1 MQILY
6 KFTYVLLVLVIVGG
20 TVFLSTRKSRT
31 QSAGQTERQAKWKER
46 EEEATRNFPT
56 ADFNEADPVEPEKRN
71 AHKQK
76 QKRHNGLGLVHRNPD
91 PDSGGAGFIPEGEF
105 DFPALP
111 VAKSEI
117 IILGEVLEATAHLS
131 EDKTNVYSEFTIRV
145 GSALKTNTQLNSEIV
160 IERLG
165 GYVRYPNG
173 QKLLY
178 HVGTAAMPRVGGRY
192 VFFVDAS
199 SLDLSIITAYEFKD
213 GKVSP
218 LDFSRQFEQYRGFDE
233 TAFLNEL
240 NKALVKP

>member
-1 MQILY
+1 MRHKL
-6 KFTYVLLVLVIVGG
+6 TYVLLVLMIPGG
-20 TVFLSTRKSRT
+20 TVCLSTRKSRA
-31 QSAGQTERQAKWKER
+31 QDAGQTKRQAKWKVR
-46 EEEATRNFPT
+46 AEEADKNFPT

-76 QKRHNGLGLVHRNPD
+76 QKRHNGLGLVMKNPD
-91 PDSGGAGFIPEGEF
+91 PDSGGAMFLPEWQF

-111 VAKSEI
+111 VAKSDI
-117 IILGEVLEATAHLS
+117 IVLGEVLKATAHLS
-131 EDKTNVYSEFTIRV
+131 EDKSNVYSEFTIRV
-145 GSALKTNTQLNSEIV
+145 GPPFKTNTDLNSELV

-178 HVGTAAMPRVGGRY
+178 RLGTAVMPRVGGRY
-192 VFFVDAS
+192 VFFLDAS
-199 SLDLSIITAYEFKD
+199 SSDISIITAYEFND

-218 LDFSRQFEQYRGFDE
+218 LDFSAQFEQYRGFDE

-240 NKALVKP
+240 NKLLVKP